1 MQNLENQRNGVEI
14 IQVEN
19 QPRQIGG
26 GDEINGDVN
35 RQNQNSLLRPNEAQ
49 LILESLDN
57 AIRIVEESQNRMD
70 NTRDSLRPA
79 QYNFVNNIIDQF
91 LNGANRFGYRKT
103 LLASLFST
111 AVPIIFIG
119 AHCSNLYPDVSANG
133 MLPTA
138 ENIEKLNSLQRNMT
152 QMRHNCIE
160 EELPFV
166 APAAFFISALTFF
179 AVQGCS
185 ALRSRRREQEGA
197 QTMPENPENQ
207 QQAQGD
213 QPRQA
218 PSVLSDVV
226 VLVEQNLNPNSPRQV

>member
-166 APAAFFISALTFF
+166 APAAFFISALTLLTF
-179 AVQGCS
+179 QGF
-185 ALRSRRREQEGA
+185 RSRRETREIAQE
-197 QTMPENPENQ
+197 MPENRENQ

-226 VLVEQNLNPNSPRQV
+226 VLVERNPNSNSPRQV